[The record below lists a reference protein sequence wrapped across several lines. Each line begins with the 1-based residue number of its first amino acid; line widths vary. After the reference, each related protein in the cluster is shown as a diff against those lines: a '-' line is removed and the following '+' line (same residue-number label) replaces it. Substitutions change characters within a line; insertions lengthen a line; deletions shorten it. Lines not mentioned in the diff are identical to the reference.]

1 MCNLKLETSNLEA
14 FPLSLLNDFL
24 YCPRRAALKAVEGM
38 RSENQFTLAG
48 DIVHEQVDF
57 PGFEERAGWT
67 LLRALPLMSDAL
79 GLIGKADLVEVQFE
93 GSVPARHDNAGPDL
107 KSHISNLRP
116 SISDLRSQSI
126 RAARPVEYKA
136 GKQSKWINDKVQLC
150 AQALCLEEMFGIA
163 VAEGMIFHAKS
174 QKRATVVF
182 DEVLRRETVQAIAG
196 LRQGIEEASIP
207 AAVLKPQCE
216 GCSLHELCLPELAG
230 ANVIQAHRRLFE
242 V

>member
-1 MCNLKLETSNLEA
+1 MDSL
-14 FPLSLLNDFL
+14 PLSLLNDFL

-38 RSENQFTLAG
+38 RGENQFTLAG

-57 PGFEERAGWT
+57 PGFEVRTGWT

-93 GSVPARHDNAGPDL
+93 MPSPSRQGEGGSGL
-107 KSHISNLRP
+107 KSPIA
-116 SISDLRSQSI
+116 DLPPQSI

-136 GKQSKWINDKVQLC
+136 GRQSKWINDKVQLC
-150 AQALCLEEMFGIA
+150 ALALCLEEMFGIA
-163 VAEGMIFHAKS
+163 VPEGMIFHAKS
-174 QKRATVVF
+174 QKRAAVAF
-182 DEVLRRETVQAIAG
+182 DEVLRRETQQAITE
-196 LRQGIEEASIP
+196 LRLCIEQATVP
-207 AAVLKPQCE
+207 HAVLKPQCE

-230 ANVIQAHRRLFE
+230 ANVVQPHRRLFE